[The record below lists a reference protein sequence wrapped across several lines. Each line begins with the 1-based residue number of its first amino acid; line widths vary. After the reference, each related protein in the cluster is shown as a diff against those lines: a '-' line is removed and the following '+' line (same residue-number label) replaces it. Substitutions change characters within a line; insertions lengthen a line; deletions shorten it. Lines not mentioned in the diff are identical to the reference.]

1 MSLNLAQNDGA
12 MRVVAYSYRLSA
24 DDPLPEIER
33 SDAGMVQRHYSDIGG
48 RSQLQQL
55 LQDCSDEAV
64 DYLLVHEFHEL
75 GETVEAIGHHLQT
88 FEEMGVKVVATGG
101 TAMQTLPDEPL
112 DIWECLQH
120 LHRETHRRR
129 LRRGHQQQRLHGR
142 PPPGKAP
149 YGYSRGGDRYR
160 LDRSTAPVVKAFF
173 EHFLL
178 YGSLRGAVR
187 HIAQRYGKRISVT
200 TGRRWLTSA
209 VYRGDLAYKD
219 GRVLSNTH
227 GAILSRGEA
236 AQVDRLLRRNR
247 RLPPR
252 TASAPRS
259 LAGLV
264 SCQTCGCGLTVSRV
278 TRRQQSG
285 EYLYLRPR
293 ACPQTPKCPGLPYD
307 EVLRRTVERVCEDLQ
322 RLAAHLPL
330 PDGDGRKQG
339 LQEQISQKQAILQRL
354 PQLLAEGILD
364 EETLRLRQYHLND
377 EISQCQSQLAEL
389 TPVNLQE
396 TAKTISI
403 PQFWW
408 DLTETERR
416 FYFRE
421 FVRQIY
427 IVRQGD
433 RWQVQVNFSFRDD

>member
-1 MSLNLAQNDGA
+1 
-12 MRVVAYSYRLSA
+12 MRIVVYSYRLSA
-24 DDPLPEIER
+24 DEPLPEIELPD
-33 SDAGMVQRHYSDIGG
+33 SGLVQRRYCDIGG

-55 LQDCSDEAV
+55 LQDCSQEAV

-75 GETVEAIGHHLQT
+75 GETVEAIGQHLQT
-88 FEEMGVKVVATGG
+88 FEEMGVRVVATGG
-101 TAMQTLPDEPL
+101 TGMQTLPDDPL
-112 DIWECLQH
+112 DIWECLQQ

-129 LRRGHQQQRLHGR
+129 LRRGHQQQRLHGH

-149 YGYSRGGDRYR
+149 YGYLRGGDRYR
-160 LDRSTAPVVKAFF
+160 LDRTTAPVVKAFF

-187 HIAQRYGKRISVT
+187 QIAQRYGKRISVT

-227 GAILSRGEA
+227 VAILSRAEA

-247 RLPPR
+247 RLSPR

-278 TRRQQSG
+278 TRRHQPG

-322 RLAAHLPL
+322 RLVTHLPL
-330 PDGDGRKQG
+330 PDGDGRKQA
-339 LQEQISQKQAILQRL
+339 LQDQIFQKQGILQRL
-354 PQLLAEGILD
+354 PQLLDEGILD
-364 EETLRLRQYHLND
+364 EETLALRQYHLKA
-377 EISQCQSQLAEL
+377 EISQCQAQLAEL

-396 TAKTISI
+396 TAKTVSL

-427 IVRQGD
+427 LVQGKD
-433 RWQVQVNFSFRDD
+433 SWQVQVDFSFRNQEETL

>member
-1 MSLNLAQNDGA
+1 MK
-12 MRVVAYSYRLSA
+12 VVVYSYRLSP
-24 DDPLPEIER
+24 DEPLPEIETP
-33 SDAGMVQRHYSDIGG
+33 DFGPVQQWYCDLGG

-55 LQDCSDEAV
+55 LQDCRQSPV
-64 DYLLVHEFHEL
+64 DYLLLHQLHDL
-75 GETVEAIGHHLQT
+75 GDTVETISEHLQR
-88 FEEMGVKVVATGG
+88 FQQLGVKVVATGE
-101 TAMQTLPDEPL
+101 TAIQTLREDSL
-112 DIWECLQH
+112 DLWEGVQH
-120 LHRETHRRR
+120 LHRETHRQR
-129 LRRGHQQQRLHGR
+129 LRRGHQQQRLQGH

-149 YGYSRGGDRYR
+149 YGYLRGGDRYR

-187 HIAQRYGKRISVT
+187 HLAQRYGKRISVT

-209 VYRGDLAYKD
+209 VYRGDLAYRD

-227 GAILSRGEA
+227 VAILSRAEA
-236 AQVDRLLRRNR
+236 AQIDRLLGRNR
-247 RLPPR
+247 RLPTR

-264 SCQTCGCGLTVSRV
+264 SCQGCGCGLTVSRV
-278 TRRQQSG
+278 TRRHHPG
-285 EYLYLRPR
+285 EYLYLRPK
-293 ACPQTPKCPGLPYD
+293 ACPQTPKCKGLSYD
-307 EVLRRTVERVCEDLQ
+307 EVLRRTVEQVCRDLQ
-322 RLAAHLPL
+322 RLATGLPL
-330 PDGDGRKQG
+330 PEDDGRKQA
-339 LQEQISQKQAILQRL
+339 LQEQISRKQEVLRDL
-354 PQLLAEGILD
+354 PQLLDRGILD
-364 EETLRLRQYHLND
+364 PETLALRRYHLEA

-396 TAKTISI
+396 TAKTVSL

-421 FVRQIY
+421 FVQQIY
-427 IVRQGD
+427 ILYEGD
-433 RWQVQVNFSFRDD
+433 DWQLGIDFSFSR